1 MLASCWVYRAQA
13 LDTQSREMRPPG
25 LWLEQIRAQQ
35 AESIAVIGMMYGP
48 FLLGCLTQGRR
59 SPWTD
64 CTALATTQ
72 FRSKVQFQP
81 ESFRGP
87 KQRCFI
93 PTTSL
98 LCRSGQEGRRAG
110 KEMIAPFKFLIAYQE
125 HQGQGISAFLLL
137 NDLSSALVFPV
148 PEA

>member
-1 MLASCWVYRAQA
+1 MLASCRLYRVQA
-13 LDTQSREMRPPG
+13 LDAPGREMRPPG
-25 LWLEQIRAQQ
+25 LWVEQTCARR
-35 AESIAVIGMMYGP
+35 AESIAVTGTKYGP
-48 FLLGCLTQGRR
+48 FLLWCLTEGRR
-59 SPWTD
+59 SPWTA
-64 CTALATTQ
+64 CTALATTP
-72 FRSKVQFQP
+72 FRSKVQFQA

-87 KQRCFI
+87 RQRCFI

-125 HQGQGISAFLLL
+125 HQGRGISAFLLL
-137 NDLSSALVFPV
+137 NDLSSALVFPL